1 MKTSTSPIQS
11 LDFSDNGHHQLGSS
25 FRAQAVELSR
35 YGSVISEALSL
46 SVSQAVQ
53 LTKGIL
59 STASSRDQYR
69 TEAHELINWAKD
81 AGETERKIIAKGL
94 MEEGGLLSEVF
105 LIQEVSGMT
114 PPQARPFMR
123 DFLNE
128 GGSIEAISEWLR
140 LAGSVLQKRRVRTR
154 SLAAASADIVEDAAN
169 WVLDTIEEGADAI
182 LGQIGTLLDAIQ
194 EAGMSVAKLMRAA
207 VSWTVEQLR
216 ELILALL
223 DVGLELGEIMEDVFT
238 WTYAAATRF
247 VQAAMQVGV
256 RIAALLEPV
265 AERSYWAFRRIVNG
279 ILRAGGPIVE
289 ILDWVREKA
298 DAVGSL
304 LWRRVVLVIRYA
316 RGTLSAVLDWMVDKG
331 TAVIQAILVAWESI
345 EEPLLEVYR
354 WASGVGLE
362 IWEYIGEA
370 TANISNSV
378 YYVLNY
384 LEESFQEGFFLFIRG
399 LANAGYAVA
408 DLVRWM
414 IGKSMEII
422 RGATGALLDTGASLV
437 ALLTEAVQNPGDALS
452 NLLLAIR
459 AIKGGITE
467 ILQAVIVDA
476 TGELFEEV
484 VLTLNRIGESIPDIL
499 AGVES
504 IKQAAIDQVVK
515 VFLKT
520 LVSYRPMSEAE
531 IQDARTVFGNSL
543 EYGNIYLSME
553 SLTNDVIFGIQD
565 FINQNP
571 NSRAFVTNT
580 LINFD
585 VNEDLFRHTLI
596 HELTHV
602 WQYTFEG
609 PFYFAEAIHA
619 QIPVIGSGGYN
630 YGYREED
637 AADEEQFIIPLDY
650 EGTTG
655 RIISIGA
662 VFGIDGEAALDA
674 ASGDFDVFNPEQQ
687 GQILQQ
693 WFVRTQLPIT
703 DANGNPVTLDAS
715 SWQPYRDFVFGN

>member
-1 MKTSTSPIQS
+1 MKTSTSPIQA
-11 LDFSDNGHHQLGSS
+11 LDFSDNGHHQLGTS
-25 FRAQAVELSR
+25 FRAQAVELSQ
-35 YGSVISEALSL
+35 YGSLVSEALSL

-53 LTKGIL
+53 LAKGIL
-59 STASSRDQYR
+59 STAGSRDQYR
-69 TEAHELINWAKD
+69 AEAHELINWAKD
-81 AGETERKIIAKGL
+81 AGEAERKIISKAL
-94 MEEGGLLSEVF
+94 IEEGGLLSEVF
-105 LIQEVSGMT
+105 LIQQISGMT
-114 PPQARPFMR
+114 PPQAGSFMQ
-123 DFLNE
+123 DFLDE
-128 GGSIEAISEWLR
+128 DGSLSSIAEWLR

-154 SLAAASADIVEDAAN
+154 SLSAASAGIVEDAAN

-182 LGQIGTLLDAIQ
+182 LGQIGALLDALH
-194 EAGMSVAKLMRAA
+194 EAGMSVVKLMRAA
-207 VSWTVEQLR
+207 VSWTVEKLR

-223 DVGLELGEIMEDVFT
+223 DAGLELSEIMEDVFT
-238 WTYAAATRF
+238 WTYAGASRF
-247 VQAAMQVGV
+247 VRAAMQVGV

-279 ILRAGGPIVE
+279 ILRAGRPIAE

-304 LWRRVVLVIRYA
+304 LWRRAVLVIRYA

-331 TAVIQAILVAWESI
+331 REVIQAILVAWESI
-345 EEPLLEVYR
+345 EEPLLEVYT

-362 IWEYIGEA
+362 IWEHIGEA
-370 TANISNSV
+370 TVRIGNSV
-378 YYVLNY
+378 SYVLHFLKDNF
-384 LEESFQEGFFLFIRG
+384 EEG
-399 LANAGYAVA
+399 LSAFVSGILNAGFAVTA
-408 DLVRWM
+408 LVGWM
-414 IGKSMEII
+414 VQESLGII
-422 RGATGALLDTGASLV
+422 AVTTQGLLDAGVSLGQLI
-437 ALLTEAVQNPGDALS
+437 ADAAQNPGNALR
-452 NLLLAIR
+452 NLIQAVLTLRGAIV
-459 AIKGGITE
+459 E
-467 ILQAVIVDA
+467 ILQAVMDTA
-476 TGELFEEV
+476 EEFLEAV
-484 VLTLNRIGESIPDIL
+484 VLTLRELGNSVREIL
-499 AGVES
+499 EAVSE
-504 IKQAAIDQVVK
+504 IKQVAVDLVVTI
-515 VFLKT
+515 LLNT
-520 LVSYRPMSEAE
+520 LASYRPISAQE
-531 IQDARTVFGNSL
+531 IDDARTVFGDSL
-543 EYGNIYLSME
+543 DYSRIYLSIE
-553 SLTNDVIFGIQD
+553 SLSNDVIFGIQD

-585 VNEDLFRHTLI
+585 VNEDLYRHTLI

-630 YGYREED
+630 YGYREEE
-637 AADEEQFIIPLDY
+637 AADEEQLTIPLDY

-703 DANGNPVTLDAS
+703 DASGNPVVLDAS
-715 SWQPYRDFVFGN
+715 SWQPYRDFVFRN